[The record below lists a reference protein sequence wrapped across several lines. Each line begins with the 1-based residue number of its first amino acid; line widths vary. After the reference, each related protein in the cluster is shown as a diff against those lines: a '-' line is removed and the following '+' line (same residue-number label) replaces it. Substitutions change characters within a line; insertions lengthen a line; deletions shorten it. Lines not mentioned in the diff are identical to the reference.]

1 MVLRDFRLSIIRKLK
16 ALRCTFVE
24 MFRQTRFLVL
34 LLAVFSTSLVFAQTN
49 NLKQIRWSKS
59 DTLLIDSLVI
69 YPNSLKVFCGKIEL
83 SSEQFSYS
91 SYSQILQIKTSCS
104 DSFTVEYRTLP
115 LAREQV
121 YQKRDTSILYVENKG
136 DREKFLI
143 RDLRPNQDV
152 FGGSGLN
159 KSGSIS
165 RGITFG
171 NNQNLGIN
179 SSLNLELSGDIGP
192 DLKMQAVLTDD
203 NLPIQPDGNTNQLRE
218 FDQVFVQI
226 YNNQFKLTA
235 GDFWLRKPPGYFL
248 TYQKRAQ
255 GLSLERRYQLDTV
268 RFWKTQFSGA
278 LSKGKFNRQIIQGVE
293 GNQGPYKLIG
303 ADNEPFILIL
313 SGTEQVFIDGRL
325 LTRGQEFDYTIN
337 YNTAEVIFT
346 SRNLITKDSRI
357 VVEFQ
362 YSDQNY
368 ARSLLQASIEYQGP
382 KLKFWLNGY
391 GEQDAKNQPIQQ
403 SLSLSQKQL
412 LASVGDSLLEARSTS
427 IDSIGYVDNQVLYA
441 LVDTLGYDSILV
453 ASVNPDSAFYRAA
466 FLYVGP
472 GNGDYVFSN
481 FNALGR
487 VYRWVTPVAGV
498 SQGDYIPARI
508 LAAPKK
514 QQLVNSGLVY
524 QLNDQWTLENEVAI
538 SVKDINT
545 FSRLDANDNNGIAN
559 KFRVVHT
566 NKFGKKSRPWKWSQD
581 ASLEYLD
588 ANFQP
593 IQQYRPVE
601 FDRDWNVRFKNYKG
615 EQFYN
620 ILGTEVQRDSFG
632 TVKLQGQRY
641 SIGRDFEGYNLY
653 SFGNVFTHQFK
664 ADWQASYLSSQAET
678 ANTFN
683 RHRADISQG
692 IKGIRLGYKDDFEE
706 NNYTGTGYALDR
718 TSYRFYDYQIYLS
731 NNDSSDFLFKTFF
744 RERYDWRSDST
755 RLKTAAQA
763 QTIGGELSFR
773 NLTNQNL
780 TIVAN
785 YRSLKVRDSILL
797 PLAPE
802 NTLLGRIDYEIRAF
816 KNALSF
822 SNFFETGSG
831 LELKREFLYIQVN
844 DGQGIYTWIDYNG
857 DGVKDLNEFEIAQ
870 FVDQA
875 SYIRVFTPSNTY
887 TKTYSNELNQS
898 LSWRPE
904 RLWATQKGVKKV
916 LSYLSTQTRYRIQKK
931 NSGGH
936 DYSVFNPTSGTVRD
950 TQLISTSSTF
960 RNTIY
965 INRTSSIFSLEYSY
979 QINQSKTLLAS
990 GYDGRLQEYHEVK
1003 PQINIARKFLL
1014 EITGQQGR
1022 KLVAADYTSGRN
1034 YDLVYQYIQPSIAYQ
1049 PNTVFRWT
1057 VGGRYTEKKNDPTLG
1072 GESAFLGELNT
1083 EIKYN
1088 QPEKG
1093 SLIGGFK
1100 LIQINFDGNPN
1111 SALGFEML
1119 EGLKNGRNY
1128 TWNLGY
1134 QRSLSKNL
1142 QISIQYNGRQSENSK
1157 TIHSGGMEVRAFF

>member
-1 MVLRDFRLSIIRKLK
+1 MEIHAEIIRKLK
-16 ALRCTFVE
+16 SQRCTFVQ
-24 MFRQTRFLVL
+24 MFRLTRFLGMIGL
-34 LLAVFSTSLVFAQTN
+34 LLCSTGAFSQTN
-49 NLKQIRWSKS
+49 SLHTKRWSKS
-59 DTLLIDSLVI
+59 DSLLLDSLVI
-69 YPNSLKVFCGKIEL
+69 YPNSLKIFCGKIEL
-83 SSEQFSYS
+83 SSEQFQYS
-91 SYSQILQIKTSCS
+91 SFTGVLEIKTSCS

-115 LAREQV
+115 LARDLV
-121 YQKRDTSILYVENKG
+121 YQKRDTSLLYVENKG

-143 RDLRPNQDV
+143 QDLRPNQDV
-152 FGGSGLN
+152 FGGSGLS

-179 SSLNLELSGDIGP
+179 SSLNLELAGDIGP
-192 DLKMQAVLTDD
+192 DLKLQAVLTDD

-255 GLSLERRYQLDTV
+255 GLSFERRFQIDSARY
-268 RFWKTQFSGA
+268 WKSQFSGA

-293 GNQGPYKLIG
+293 GNQGPYKLTG

-325 LTRGQEFDYTIN
+325 LTRGQEFDYIIN

-368 ARSLLQASIEYQGP
+368 ARSLLQASVSYNGP
-382 KLKFWLNGY
+382 KTQFWLNGF

-403 SLSLSQKQL
+403 NLSLGQKQL

-427 IDSIGYVDNQVLYA
+427 IDSIGFVDNQVLYA
-441 LVDTLGYDSILV
+441 LVDSLGYDSVLV
-453 ASVNPDSAFYRAA
+453 VSVHPDSAFYRAS
-466 FLYVGP
+466 FLFVGP

-487 VYRWVTPVAGV
+487 VYRWIAPVNGV

-514 QQLVNSGLVY
+514 QQMVNAGVSHI
-524 QLNDQWTLENEVAI
+524 LNEHWTLENEVAI
-538 SVKDINT
+538 SVKDVNT
-545 FSRLDANDNNGIAN
+545 FSRLDANDNNGVAN
-559 KFRVVHT
+559 KFRVVHRSEL
-566 NKFGKKSRPWKWSQD
+566 GKKSRPWLWSQD
-581 ASLEYLD
+581 GSFEYLD

-593 IQQYRPVE
+593 IQQYRAVE

-615 EQFYN
+615 EQFYS
-620 ILGTEVQRDSFG
+620 ILGTEIKRDSFG
-632 TVKLQGQRY
+632 SVQLQGQRF
-641 SIGRDFEGYNLY
+641 SIGNDFEGYNLY
-653 SFGNVFTHQFK
+653 SLGNLNTHNFK
-664 ADWQASYLSSQAET
+664 ADWQASYLTSQAET

-692 IKGIRLGYKDDFEE
+692 IGGIRLGYKDDFEE
-706 NNYTGTGYALDR
+706 NKYTGTGYSLDK
-718 TSYRFYDYQIYLS
+718 TSYRFYDYQFYIS
-731 NNDSSDFLFKTFF
+731 NNDSSDYLFKTFF
-744 RERYDWRSDST
+744 RERYDWRSDSS
-755 RLKTAAQA
+755 RLNQAAKA
-763 QTIGGELSFR
+763 QTIGGELSIR
-773 NLTNQNL
+773 NWTNQNL

-785 YRSLKVRDSILL
+785 YRSLKVLDSVLL
-797 PLAPE
+797 PVAPE
-802 NTLLGRIDYEIRAF
+802 NTLLGRVDYEFRAF
-816 KNALSF
+816 KNALIF

-904 RLWATQKGVKKV
+904 RLWASSKGIKKA
-916 LSYLSTQTRYRIQKK
+916 LSFFSTQTRYRIQRK
-931 NSGGH
+931 NSGQA
-936 DYSVFNPTSGTVRD
+936 DFTVFNPTQGTVRD

-960 RNTIY
+960 RNTVY
-965 INRTSSIFSLEYSY
+965 FNRTSPIFSTEYTY
-979 QINQSKTLLAS
+979 QINQGKTLLAS
-990 GYDGRLQEYHEVK
+990 GFDGRLQEYHEVK
-1003 PQINIARKFLL
+1003 PQVNIARQFLL
-1014 EITGQQGR
+1014 EVLGQKGR
-1022 KLVAADYTSGRN
+1022 KLIAADYTSGRN
-1034 YDLVYQYIQPSIAYQ
+1034 YDLQYEYIQPSVAYQ
-1049 PNTVFRWT
+1049 PNTYFRWT
-1057 VGGRYTEKKNDPTLG
+1057 VGGRYTEKQNDPSLG
-1072 GESAFLGELNT
+1072 NESAFLGELNT
-1083 EIKYN
+1083 EFKYN

>member
-1 MVLRDFRLSIIRKLK
+1 
-16 ALRCTFVE
+16 
-24 MFRQTRFLVL
+24 MFLQTRFLGL
-34 LLAVFSTSLVFAQTN
+34 LLVMFYASLAFAQTD
-49 NLKQIRWSKS
+49 NLHRQPWLKS
-59 DTLLIDSLVI
+59 DSILLDSMVI
-69 YPNSLKVFCGKIEL
+69 YPNSIKIFCGKIEL

-91 SYSQILQIKTSCS
+91 SFSGKLTIRTTCS
-104 DSFTVEYRTLP
+104 DTFILEYRTLP
-115 LAREQV
+115 LRREVV
-121 YQKRDTSILYVENKG
+121 YQSRDTSVLYTENKG

-143 RDLRPNQDV
+143 QNLRPNQDI

-165 RGITFG
+165 RGVTFG
-171 NNQNLGIN
+171 NNQNLGVN

-226 YNNQFKLTA
+226 YNSRFKLTA

-255 GLSLERRYQLDTV
+255 GLSLENRIQLDSS
-268 RFWKTQFSGA
+268 RYWKTQFSGA

-313 SGTEQVFIDGRL
+313 SGTEQVFVDGQL

-382 KLKFWLNGY
+382 KAKFWLNGF

-403 SLSLSQKQL
+403 SLTLSQKQL

-427 IDSIGYVDNQVLYA
+427 IDSVGFIDNQVLYA
-441 LVDTLGYDSILV
+441 LVDSLGYDSVLV
-453 ASVNPDSAFYRAA
+453 ASVHPDSAFYRAA

-487 VYRWVTPVAGV
+487 VYKWVAPVAGV
-498 SQGDYIPARI
+498 SQGDYLPARI

-514 QQLVNSGLVY
+514 QQMVNSGFSY
-524 QLNDQWTLENEVAI
+524 ALNEHWQLENELAI
-538 SVKDINT
+538 SVRDVNT
-545 FSRLDANDNNGIAN
+545 FSRLDAADNNGVAD
-559 KFRVVHT
+559 KFRVVHSQLL
-566 NKFGKKSRPWKWSQD
+566 GPKSRPWKWSQD

-593 IQQYRPVE
+593 IQQYRAVE
-601 FDRDWNVRFKNYKG
+601 FDRDWNVRNKAYKG

-620 ILGTEVQRDSFG
+620 ILGTELQRDSFG
-632 TVKLQGQRY
+632 TVKLQGQRF

-653 SFGNVFTHQFK
+653 SFGNVNTHNFK
-664 ADWQASYLSSQAET
+664 ADWQASYLSSRAET
-678 ANTFN
+678 QNTFN
-683 RHRADISQG
+683 RHRAEISQG
-692 IKGIRLGYKDDFEE
+692 IGAIRIGYKDDFEE
-706 NNYTGTGYALDR
+706 NNYTGTGYELDR
-718 TSYRFYDYQIYLS
+718 TSYRFYDYQFYVA
-731 NNDSSDFLFKTFF
+731 NNDSSSYVFKTFF

-755 RLKTAAQA
+755 RLKAAA
-763 QTIGGELSFR
+763 KARTLGGEVSFR
-773 NLTNQNL
+773 NWTNQNL

-785 YRSLKVRDSILL
+785 YRSLTVQDSVLL
-797 PLAPE
+797 PVAPE
-802 NTLLGRIDYEIRAF
+802 NTVLGRVDYEIRAF
-816 KNALSF
+816 KNALTF

-844 DGQGIYTWIDYNG
+844 DGQGIYTWIDYNE

-887 TKTYSNELNQS
+887 IKTFSNELNQS
-898 LSWRPE
+898 IAWRPE
-904 RLWATQKGVKKV
+904 RLWASKKGVKKA
-916 LSYLSTQTRYRIQKK
+916 LSYLSTQTRYRIQRK
-931 NSGGH
+931 NAGGN
-936 DYSVFNPTSGTVRD
+936 DYSVFNPTQGTVRD

-965 INRTSSIFSLEYSY
+965 FNRTSSIFSLEYSY

-1003 PQINIARKFLL
+1003 PQVNIARQFLL
-1014 EITGQQGR
+1014 ELVGQQGR

-1034 YDLVYQYIQPSIAYQ
+1034 YDLQYQYIQPSIAYQ

-1057 VGGRYTEKKNDPTLG
+1057 VGGRYTEKKNDISLG

-1100 LIQINFDGNPN
+1100 LIEINFDGIQN

-1134 QRSLSKNL
+1134 QRTLSKNL